1 MRNLIFT
8 LLLIAFAGTGFAQQ
22 WYPVEGQQPSKIKQE
37 LIQSNENE
45 ITVSFKLPGFFA
57 TNVETPNG
65 KQAVI
70 SVPKMVS
77 MLETGAPDLPLF
89 AVSAIIGDNALMDV
103 EIVDAAYTDFQNFE
117 IAPSKGN
124 FSRDIDPATVPFTYG
139 PMYEE
144 DSFYPSNRASLQEPY
159 ILRDYRG
166 QVMTIYPFA
175 YNPQTKVLRVFH
187 ELTVSM
193 VKTGE
198 GGANQLN
205 RKSPQIKT
213 DKEFQHLYA
222 NHFIN
227 FGEAQNRYPV
237 LAEEGNMIV
246 ISHGPYME
254 AMEPF
259 VAWKKRIG
267 RPIEMFDVAS
277 IGTTASAIKS
287 FVTDYYNDNGLTHIL
302 LVGDHQHVPS
312 YNNSSSGGYS
322 DNYYGY
328 LAGNDSYNEAFVG
341 RFSAESTAHVETMV
355 QRILTYERDL
365 DETADWVNIGT
376 GVARNEGA
384 GNGHNGGEAD
394 YVHMNYIRDSLLNY
408 TYATVHQ
415 EYDGNVPGMPN
426 TTASQISQRINDG
439 TSIIN
444 YCNHG
449 SQNSWSVAGYN
460 TSNVNA
466 LTNTDRW
473 PVIWAVACDNGKFTN
488 GSCFAETWTRATHNG
503 EPTGAIGTMM
513 SWISQP
519 WQPPMTG
526 QDEMVTILVEGYQ
539 NNIKRTLGG
548 NSINGSMKMI
558 DLHGSSGLST
568 HDTWILFGDPSMTM
582 RTDIPAQMAVS
593 HPTALFLGMSEL
605 TVNADAEDAI
615 VTLTWEGEI
624 LASAYVEGGQA
635 VLTFPALADVGM
647 LDITVFGY
655 NKVTYMSEIEVIPAE
670 GPFIAY
676 VSNEVNDA
684 TGNGNG
690 MIDYAEQISLG
701 ITIENLG
708 VETATGLVATLS
720 SESDYVTFTD
730 DTENYGDLDA
740 GAELEIADAFT
751 FDVADDVP
759 DMTSIPFLLTV
770 TGSEDSWEATFT
782 LNAHAPAFTIGSM
795 SISDN
800 NSGNG
805 NGRLDPGEAA
815 DIFIAF
821 TNSGSSKAF
830 DLVSQLMVSD
840 AFVTVED
847 GEFSISELEAFTTT
861 EAVFSVSVSEA
872 TPIGTAIE
880 FINTLNAGAY
890 SAEKVF
896 VSKVGLVLEDF
907 ETGDFT
913 SFDWTQ
919 GGNQPWI
926 ITEDDV
932 YEGSFSAKSGGISDS
947 QSTQLIIEYEASV
960 DDSISFFRKVS
971 SESGYDFMR
980 FYIDNNKVG
989 EWAGNVSW
997 SRVAYAVEQGSHTFK
1012 WEYMKDGSVSN
1023 GDDMAM
1029 IDYIVFPASV
1039 STTGWAGNDAVICE
1053 GDTYQL
1059 EGSANHY
1066 LTLEWTTAGNGT
1078 FDDPAILNPVYTP
1091 GDEDITAGSVELTLT
1106 VTGESTVVESS
1117 LLLSI
1122 SAMPEADAGE
1132 EGFICQG
1139 ESFEVVSATALNY
1152 TEILWETSGSGS
1164 FDDPTVLNPVY
1175 TPSDE
1180 DYSSGMVTLSVTA
1193 IGAGSCGD
1201 AVSTTDI
1208 SFHALPTA
1216 MLEGDQIICEGEQ
1229 AQLTISLTGE
1239 APWTVE
1245 MADGMGS
1252 YEIFDTPHTMMMTP
1266 DAPMTMSL
1274 LMVEDANGCVND
1286 GEGSATI
1293 EMMYAPLAP
1302 IAPAA
1307 PDTVDYAETTVS
1319 ALAIEAVEGATA
1331 YEWAVEP
1338 AEAGVFEGEGLEVN
1352 INWNTSYIGEAQLM
1366 AKAQNDCG
1374 WSDWSPVTTVVLEST
1389 VGLQEN
1395 FQNSFVVYPNPSNG
1409 EVFLSLG
1416 YAMEGKVKVS
1426 VTNSIGMLV
1435 YETELEASQLNSTV
1449 ALPLSQLEKGAYLIR
1464 ITTSDLYAVKPLLI
1478 NK

>member
-1 MRNLIFT
+1 MKNLINT
-8 LLLIAFAGTGFAQQ
+8 LLLLVFASAGFAQQ
-22 WYPVEGQQPSKIKQE
+22 WHPINQQHPSGIQQE
-37 LIQSNENE
+37 LIQSDENQVV
-45 ITVSFKLPGFFA
+45 VSFKIPGFFS
-57 TNVETPNG
+57 TVVETPRG
-65 KQAVI
+65 KEAII

-77 MLETGAPDLPLF
+77 MLETGAPDLPLY

-103 EIVDAAYTDFQNFE
+103 EIVNATFTDFENFE

-124 FSRDIDPATVPFTYG
+124 FSRDIDPATVPYTYG
-139 PMYEE
+139 SMYDEN
-144 DSFYPSNRASLQEPY
+144 SFYPAIRSALQEPY

-166 QVMTIYPFA
+166 QVMSIYPFA
-175 YNPQTKVLRVFH
+175 YNAQTKTLRVFH
-187 ELTVSM
+187 NLTVKM
-193 VKTGE
+193 IKTGE
-198 GGANQLN
+198 GGANQLT
-205 RKSPQIKT
+205 RKSAQIKT
-213 DKEFQHLYA
+213 DKEFEHLYA

-227 FGEAQNRYPV
+227 FAETQNRYPI
-237 LAEEGNMIV
+237 LAEEGNMVV
-246 ISHGPYME
+246 ISHGPFME

-267 RPIEMFDVAS
+267 RPIEMFDVAT
-277 IGTTASAIKS
+277 IGTTPAAIKA
-287 FVTDYYNDNGLTHIL
+287 FITDYYNDIGLTHIL

-328 LAGNDSYNEAFVG
+328 LEGTDSYNEAFVG
-341 RFSAESTAHVETMV
+341 RFSAETTTHVETMV

-365 DETADWVNIGT
+365 DESANWVNIGM
-376 GVARNEGA
+376 GIARNEGS
-384 GNGHNGGEAD
+384 GGGHNGGEAD
-394 YVHMNYIRDSLLNY
+394 YVHMDYIRDSLLNY

-426 TTASQISQRINDG
+426 TTAADISENINNG

-449 SQNSWSVAGYN
+449 SQNSWSVGGYN
-460 TSNVNA
+460 SSHVDA

-488 GSCFAETWTRATHNG
+488 GSCFAEAWTRATHNG

-526 QDEMVTILVEGYQ
+526 QDEMVTILVEGYL

-558 DLHGSSGLST
+558 DLHGSSGRST

-582 RTDIPAQMAVS
+582 RTDVPAQMAVS
-593 HPTALFLGMSEL
+593 HLATLFLGMQEL

-635 VLTFPALADVGM
+635 ILTFPALAEVGM

-676 VSNEVNDA
+676 VNNEINDE

-690 MIDYAEQISLG
+690 LIDYTEQISLG

-708 VETATGLVATLS
+708 VETATELVATLS
-720 SESDYVTFTD
+720 SESAYITFTD

-740 GAELEIADAFT
+740 GAEMAIADAFS
-751 FDVADDVP
+751 FVVSDDIP

-770 TGSEDSWEATFT
+770 TGAEDNWEASFNLT
-782 LNAHAPAFTIGSM
+782 AHAPAFTIGSM
-795 SISDN
+795 IVSDN
-800 NSGNG
+800 TGNG
-805 NGRLDPGEAA
+805 NGRLDPGESAEM
-815 DIFIAF
+815 FITF
-821 TNSGSSKAF
+821 TNNGSSMAF
-830 DLVSQLMVSD
+830 ELISQLSAND
-840 AFVTVED
+840 AFITIEEGTFNLD
-847 GEFSISELEAFTTT
+847 ELEAQASA

-880 FINTLNAGAY
+880 LLNNISAGAY
-890 SAEKVF
+890 TAEKTF
-896 VSKVGLVLEDF
+896 ITKVGLVLEDF

-913 SFDWTQ
+913 AFDWTQ
-919 GGNQPWI
+919 GGDLPWT
-926 ITEDDV
+926 ITGSDV
-932 YEGSFSAKSGGISDS
+932 YEGSFAAKSGGISDS
-947 QSTQLIIEYEASV
+947 QSTQLIIEYEASTA
-960 DDSISFFRKVS
+960 DSISFFRQVS
-971 SESGYDFMR
+971 SEAGFDFMR
-980 FYIDNNKVG
+980 FYIDNTKVG
-989 EWAGNVSW
+989 EWSGNVSW
-997 SRVAYAVEQGSHTFK
+997 SRVAFAVAQGSHTFK

-1029 IDYIVFPASV
+1029 IDYIVFPATV
-1039 STTGWAGNDAVICE
+1039 TTTGWAGNDATICE

-1066 LTLEWTTAGNGT
+1066 TTVEWITSGTGT
-1078 FDDPAILNPVYTP
+1078 FDDATILNPVYTP
-1091 GDEDITAGSVELTLT
+1091 GVEDIAAGSVELTLI

-1117 LLLSI
+1117 LTLVI
-1122 SAMPEADAGE
+1122 SAMPEADAGVA
-1132 EGFICQG
+1132 GFICQG
-1139 ESFEVVSATALNY
+1139 ESFEIVDATALNY
-1152 TEILWETSGSGS
+1152 TDILWETSGTGS
-1164 FDDPTVLNPVY
+1164 FDDATLLNPVY
-1175 TPSDE
+1175 TPSEE
-1180 DYSSGMVTLSVTA
+1180 DYNTGMVTLSLTA

-1201 AVSTTDI
+1201 AISTTELN
-1208 SFHALPTA
+1208 FHNLPTA
-1216 MLEGDQIICEGEQ
+1216 ILQGDQTICEGEQ

-1245 MADGMGS
+1245 MADDMGS
-1252 YEIFDTPHTMMMTP
+1252 YEIYDTPYTMMMTP
-1266 DAPMTMSL
+1266 ETPVTMSL
-1274 LMVEDANGCVND
+1274 LSVTDGNGCTNT

-1302 IAPAA
+1302 IAPMA
-1307 PDTVDYAETTVS
+1307 PDSVDYAETTVS
-1319 ALAIEAVEGATA
+1319 TITIEAVEGATT

-1338 AEAGVFEGEGLEVN
+1338 AEAGTFEGEGLEVS
-1352 INWNTSYIGEAQLM
+1352 INWNTVYIGEAQLM

-1374 WSDWSPVTTVVLEST
+1374 WSDWSPATTVVLEST
-1389 VGLQEN
+1389 VGLHEA
-1395 FQNSFVVYPNPSNG
+1395 FEKAFVLYPNPSDG
-1409 EVFLSLG
+1409 EVYLSLD
-1416 YAMEGKVKVS
+1416 YAIQGKVNLS
-1426 VTNSIGMLV
+1426 VTNSIGMQV

-1449 ALPLSQLEKGAYLIR
+1449 KLPLSQLEKGVYLIQ
-1464 ITTSDLYAVKPLLI
+1464 ITTSELHAVKPLLI